1 VDCRG
6 PPMMFPRRDASPRA
20 DAPAALRRRLR
31 HGLKPRLTAV
41 LQFTAHPLFT
51 PKHHSAS
58 CRAGERGRIVQN
70 IKLISFD
77 QPMRVAIEVLRRELE
92 QLSVFQGF
100 HLMH

>member
-1 VDCRG
+1 LPQAAYDVSAT
-6 PPMMFPRRDASPRA
+6 RRIPSS

-31 HGLKPRLTAV
+31 HDLTPRLTAGT
-41 LQFTAHPLFT
+41 QFTAHPLFT
-51 PKHHSAS
+51 PKHHSTS

-70 IKLISFD
+70 IKLVSFD
-77 QPMRVAIEVLRRELE
+77 QPMRVAIEVLRRKLE